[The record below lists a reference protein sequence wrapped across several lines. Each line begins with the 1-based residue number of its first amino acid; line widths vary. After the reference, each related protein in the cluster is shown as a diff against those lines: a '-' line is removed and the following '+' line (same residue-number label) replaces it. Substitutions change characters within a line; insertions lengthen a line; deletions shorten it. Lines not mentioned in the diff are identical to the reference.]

1 MFFKIAYWIVYT
13 CLWPI
18 YRFRFV
24 GRENIVSGPAII
36 CGNHTANID
45 SVLVVLALG
54 DRKQYAAMAKKE
66 LFQIPVLKWF
76 LKAFGAYPVS
86 RGENDLS
93 AIKYSLKAL
102 KNKEKLIIF
111 PEGTRVKPGMK
122 SEPKAGSAM
131 LALKAGVPIIPVY
144 ITPGRKAFRG
154 CTVTFG
160 EPYYPVV
167 DGKPSSEEYRIVTDE
182 IMRRVHAI
190 PEKKAL
196 NS

>member
-1 MFFKIAYWIVYT
+1 MFKIAYWIIYI

-18 YRFRFV
+18 YRFRFID
-24 GRENIVSGPAII
+24 REKIVKGAAII

-54 DRKQYAAMAKKE
+54 DKKQYAAMAKKE
-66 LFQIPVLKWF
+66 LFQVPILKHL

-86 RGENDLS
+86 RGDNDIN
-93 AIKYSLKAL
+93 AIRYSLKAL
-102 KNKEKLIIF
+102 KNDEKLIIF

-122 SEPKAGSAM
+122 SEPKSGSAM
-131 LALKAGVPIIPVY
+131 LALKAKVPIVPVY

-160 EPYYPVV
+160 DPYYPEVEGRPTAM
-167 DGKPSSEEYRIVTDE
+167 DYENVTEE
-182 IMRRVHAI
+182 IMRRVHGLADV
-190 PEKKAL
+190 KAL
-196 NS
+196 GE

>member
-1 MFFKIAYWIVYT
+1 MFKIAYWIVYI

-24 GRENIVSGPAII
+24 NRDKITKGAAII

-54 DRKQYAAMAKKE
+54 DKKQYAAMAKKE
-66 LFQIPVLKWF
+66 LFQVPILKYF

-86 RGENDLS
+86 RGENDIN
-93 AIKYSLKAL
+93 AIRYSLKAL
-102 KNKEKLIIF
+102 KNDEKLIIF

-122 SEPKAGSAM
+122 SEPKSGSAM
-131 LALKAGVPIIPVY
+131 LALKAKVPIVPVY

-154 CTVTFG
+154 CTLTFG
-160 EPYYPVV
+160 DPYYPEVEGRPTAM
-167 DGKPSSEEYRIVTDE
+167 DYEQVTEE
-182 IMRRVHAI
+182 IMRRVHSLSNQ
-190 PEKKAL
+190 KAL
-196 NS
+196 GE

>member
-1 MFFKIAYWIVYT
+1 MFKIVYWVAYCI
-13 CLWPI
+13 LWLI

-24 GRENIVSGPAII
+24 DRDKIVSGAAII

-45 SVLVVLALG
+45 SVLVIMALG

-66 LFQIPVLKWF
+66 LFRIPILGQL

-102 KNKEKLIIF
+102 KNGEKLIIF

-131 LALKAGVPIIPVY
+131 LALKANVPIVPVY
-144 ITPGRKAFRG
+144 ITPGWKAFRG
-154 CTVTFG
+154 CTLTFG
-160 EPYYPVV
+160 DPYYPQVE
-167 DGKPSSEEYRIVTDE
+167 GKPNSKDYVEVTDE
-182 IMRRVHAI
+182 IMRRVHALD
-190 PEKKAL
+190 PKKAL
-196 NS
+196 EG

>member
-1 MFFKIAYWIVYT
+1 MFKIAYWIVYI

-24 GRENIVSGPAII
+24 NRHYITSGGAII

-66 LFQIPVLKWF
+66 LFQVPVLKWL

-86 RGENDLS
+86 RGENDIH

-102 KNKEKLIIF
+102 KAGEKLIIF
-111 PEGTRVKPGMK
+111 PEGTRVKKGMV

-131 LALKAGVPIIPVY
+131 LALRTGVPILPVY
-144 ITPGRKAFRG
+144 ITPGRKAFRLHG

-160 EPYYPVV
+160 KPYYPKVEGRPTAE
-167 DGKPSSEEYRIVTDE
+167 DYNEVTDE
-182 IMRRVHAI
+182 IMRRVWEI
-190 PEKKAL
+190 PNLGEKK
-196 NS
+196 